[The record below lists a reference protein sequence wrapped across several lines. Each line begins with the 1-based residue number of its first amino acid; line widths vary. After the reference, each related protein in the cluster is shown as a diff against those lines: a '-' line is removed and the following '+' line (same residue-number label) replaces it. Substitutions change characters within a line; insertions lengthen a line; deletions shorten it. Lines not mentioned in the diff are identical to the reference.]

1 MKKKYFFLF
10 LILIILSVVLSA
22 CGLFGGKDGKT
33 ELTEDMLRYSNSGS
47 TSAYV
52 YTGEP
57 IDGMLNDIR
66 VYANGDFVDMDYFDV
81 EITDNVSPG
90 TASIKIT
97 AKKNNPTVKGSVT
110 IHFDIV
116 ADSSKHCEAVDD
128 LAALLADP
136 GYSAVQMWCNY
147 SVSEDVTI
155 TVPEGKTLALLYGYG
170 FENHGTIENY
180 GTVVMEGAHLSTR
193 GRRETEFYNYG
204 TFNNHATLTIKDYAT
219 FNDMGTF
226 TSDNE
231 VTSLGTIYLLDED
244 KSFLVNGQGGVR
256 YVRHPISA
264 ADVSVAEIVFR
275 QGQNQGYAPSV
286 TVARSRENV
295 NVTYRGNDHA
305 GMAEAT
311 VTVGEINPFYY
322 GEVTVPF
329 EIKKGTA
336 NAASY
341 DELIEL
347 VLSENYDKYE
357 ITALIVPAGENFTFP
372 TGETLTVK
380 SSLLV
385 NGTMSALGILSCSD
399 FTVAASG
406 VFSNDGSLFVK
417 GNSFAVYGTFRNG
430 EQGDWDFGT
439 KAVFVAEGGIFV
451 NQSDVADK
459 RIELRRGSTLR
470 NEGALDFR
478 VSSFFGTVV
487 NTGTAVF
494 SGTVYQYA
502 DGVLNNEQGGRV
514 VFEEDSDMRGSFVN
528 AGTFVNLARLAFDE
542 NAIYSNVGAFDNS
555 EGGVW
560 GFAAL
565 AGVNENFHLKK
576 HLTDSDVDFHA
587 EYAETIYNK
596 RNQIPAFTVDG
607 EAILT
612 SEYRQSVFFKEEN
625 KIVQECVKTGEYVVT
640 VTIQN
645 KYFPYAGSLD
655 YIYTILPATIRVDSE
670 REFKAVYSDAG
681 YDRIILDADIVVKN
695 VYVGINCTL
704 DLNGHRLTVQDG
716 ASSFNKNYFMI
727 YGALMGGAAVDPEN
741 FTPSESVASVIVGQY
756 AYLYNYGSFANDGFV
771 YVKGG
776 GDFLANAV
784 KDSTSESGTVVNNGV
799 IYTPTIMTA
808 SGSGVVFLR
817 KSVTEVK
824 NLIQLP
830 AVSYDGTE
838 QTPVPTMTYGGAG
851 IDMSRFDLTYSL
863 NVNAGTAL
871 LSMEVADPF
880 DPDFYGSG
888 YLNFTIER
896 GVKEVFTMN
905 DLIAG
910 AANENYAILR
920 LASSFMLTANI
931 TLSADQTLDLDSYEI
946 TTAESKQITL
956 IKGCRLILT
965 AADPARLDQ
974 YAFVADEITL
984 TADITDA
991 VAIQTSDGYT
1001 VPIFAGTVNYKKTV
1015 VHLDGHSFAGGLSF
1029 SNGSVEG
1036 FDITFENSS
1045 ETAST
1050 IGDDV
1055 GDYAF
1060 RFETSSK
1067 DTNLLLRNIT
1077 VYGAYYGG
1085 GYNADVYLSAEKCNF
1100 LASRTTQS
1108 AYALRINPSVR
1119 GDGTYTDCVFEGAN
1133 TVYISRGR
1141 HSQNGEEVPAYYF
1154 DNCEFYAYGPHDA
1167 TSKTDCY
1174 GCVVLLDNYANRGIY
1189 PKFTSSYLYSAHG
1202 NIVQIN
1208 YNAVNVHFLIDDA
1221 SVIEHPEGNF
1231 YALTPLYQR

>member
-1 MKKKYFFLF
+1 MKRVGKAILLF
-10 LILIILSVVLSA
+10 LILVLLFAALSA
-22 CGLFGGKDGKT
+22 CGLFGGKKT
-33 ELTEDMLRYSNSGS
+33 EKAELIEDMIRGFNPNGN
-47 TSAYV
+47 AYV

-57 IDGMLNDIR
+57 IDGLLRDVK
-66 VYANGDFVDMDYFDV
+66 VYANGDFVDMKYFDV
-81 EITDNVSPG
+81 EISDNVLPG
-90 TASIKIT
+90 TASVKIT
-97 AKKNNPTVKGSVT
+97 AKEDNPTVKGSVT
-110 IHFDIV
+110 LHFDIV
-116 ADSSKHCEAVDD
+116 ADSSKKCERGDD

-136 GYSAVQMWCNY
+136 GYTAVQVWSNY
-147 SVSEDVTI
+147 IVPEGTTVV
-155 TVPEGKTLALLYGYG
+155 VPEGKILSLRYGYV
-170 FENHGTIENY
+170 FDNLGTIENY
-180 GTVVMEGAHLSTR
+180 GTIAMEGAYLYR
-193 GRRETEFYNYG
+193 AGRSNTEFNNRG
-204 TFNNHATLTIKDYAT
+204 AVNNHGTIDIKDYVV
-219 FNDMGTF
+219 FNDLGTF

-231 VTSLGTIYLLDED
+231 ITSCGAIYLLDED
-244 KSFLVNGQGGVR
+244 KSFLTNGQGGVR

-275 QGQNQGYAPSV
+275 QGQNQGYTPSV

-305 GMAEAT
+305 GMAEAM

-347 VLSENYDKYE
+347 ILSENYDKYE
-357 ITALIVPAGENFTFP
+357 ITALIVPAGENFIFP
-372 TGETLTVK
+372 TGQTLTVK

-612 SEYRQSVFFKEEN
+612 SEYRQRVFFKEEN
-625 KIVQECVKTGEYVVT
+625 RIVQECVKTGEYVVT

-776 GDFLANAV
+776 GGFLANAV

-896 GVKEVFTMN
+896 GVKEISSMA
-905 DLIAG
+905 DLTAG
-910 AANENYAILR
+910 AANANYAVLR
-920 LASSFMLTANI
+920 LTQNIVLASDVTM
-931 TLSADQTLDLDSYEI
+931 SADQTLDLGEYDFILY
-946 TTAESKQITL
+946 TTNKIIFGA
-956 IKGCRLILT
+956 GCRLVLT
-965 AADPARLDQ
+965 AGDKTRFLKYV
-974 YAFVADEITL
+974 YAADELTL
-984 TADITDA
+984 TADINEIVEMDLTDYNLTF
-991 VAIQTSDGYT
+991 IDNENLLS
-1001 VPIFAGTVNYKKTV
+1001 V
-1015 VHLDGHSFAGGLSF
+1015 VIHMNGHSFTAGIKIENDRKENF
-1029 SNGSVEG
+1029 SVE
-1036 FDITFENSS
+1036 FENSS
-1045 ETAST
+1045 NDLSAFGAEGSGGTGLDYLVCSEETFVT
-1050 IGDDV
+1050 
-1055 GDYAF
+1055 
-1060 RFETSSK
+1060 
-1067 DTNLLLRNIT
+1067 LRNIT
-1077 VYGAYYGG
+1077 VYGMKHGG
-1085 GYNADVYLSAEKCNF
+1085 GYGTAQDVKITAQNCLFK
-1100 LASRTTQS
+1100 ASSDGAKTF
-1108 AYALRINPSVR
+1108 AYANMISRMSVEGEFVDCTFSGNGAFYASA
-1119 GDGTYTDCVFEGAN
+1119 GDFSFEGC
-1133 TVYISRGR
+1133 T
-1141 HSQNGEEVPAYYF
+1141 
-1154 DNCEFYAYGPHDA
+1154 
-1167 TSKTDCY
+1167 
-1174 GCVVLLDNYANRGIY
+1174 
-1189 PKFTSSYLYSAHG
+1189 FTSSGTYDKKNNPYVSAMTFDYGGRWGFDVSIQDCILTSADG
-1202 NIVQIN
+1202 NGIEVLSRN
-1208 YNAVNVHFLIDDA
+1208 NAVHITYDEATYKNITVA
-1221 SVIEHPEGNF
+1221 TEKSKVIG
-1231 YALTPLYQR
+1231 